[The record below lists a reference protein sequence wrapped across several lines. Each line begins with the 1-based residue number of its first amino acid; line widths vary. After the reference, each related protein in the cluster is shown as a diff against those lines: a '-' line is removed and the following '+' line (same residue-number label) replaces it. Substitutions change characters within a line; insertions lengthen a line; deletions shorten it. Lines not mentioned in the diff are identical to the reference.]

1 MVAVQAPALWSL
13 FARVVSVGG
22 LAAMPALAMA
32 VPHNYAS
39 YGVGL
44 KAVTAP
50 NQGAVTVPG
59 TSDLQASYQYM
70 GTTTVPTAVQV
81 AGGAN
86 TGTNHNGYGY
96 ASGFGFARA
105 EAGVLKVAA
114 GTEAQAVAQPGTN
127 VGASAT
133 AISTAEFEDLATF
146 TTNQAVY
153 QNMLIIS
160 GTLKLSGNM
169 TGTGYAEIHVG
180 GTGLNPRNAASEWIG
195 DSTGTVKDAT
205 GHYTYGW
212 VPGTEVSI
220 PFSFTVNVGQA
231 STLLYWMKA
240 RTDNG
245 GSFAAC
251 PASGGLCNTV
261 QLSQNAITADY
272 SHTLAWG
279 GVTATDWFGNP
290 VALSVASNSGFD
302 YGVPYAA
309 PPVPEPETW
318 ALVLAGGFTL
328 LGVGRQRSRT
338 RTTLTGL

>member
-1 MVAVQAPALWSL
+1 MNVFNTLVKMRSFLSLIFISSLVAIPSIAN
-13 FARVVSVGG
+13 
-22 LAAMPALAMA
+22 A

-44 KAVTAP
+44 KAVISP
-50 NQGAVTVPG
+50 NTGAVTVPG
-59 TSDLQASYQYM
+59 ASQLETSYQYN
-70 GTTTVPTAVQV
+70 GTTTVPLAVQV

-114 GTEAQAVAQPGTN
+114 GTEAQVVAQPGTN

-146 TTNQAVY
+146 NSSSSVY
-153 QNMLIIS
+153 QNILIIS
-160 GTLKLSGNM
+160 GTLKLSGNI

-180 GTGLNPRNAASEWIG
+180 GTGLNPFNSASEWIG
-195 DSTGTVKDAT
+195 DSNGMIKDAK

-212 VPGTEVSI
+212 VPSTEVSI
-220 PFSFTVNVGQA
+220 PFSFTVNAGQA

-245 GSFAAC
+245 GGFASC
-251 PASGGLCNTV
+251 SASGGLCDTV
-261 QLSQNAITADY
+261 QLSQNSITADY

-290 VALSVASNSGFD
+290 VSFSVSSNSGFD
-302 YGVPYAA
+302 YGVPYSVVT
-309 PPVPEPETW
+309 VPEPETW
-318 ALVLAGGFTL
+318 SLMMAGVIIF
-328 LGVGRQRSRT
+328 GVAQLRT
-338 RTTLTGL
+338 RS

>member
-1 MVAVQAPALWSL
+1 MVAVQAPALWRSV
-13 FARVVSVGG
+13 ARALSIGG
-22 LAAMPALAMA
+22 LAAIPALASA

-39 YGVGL
+39 YGVAL

-50 NQGAVTVPG
+50 NQGAVTIPG
-59 TSDLQASYQYM
+59 ASDLQSSYQYY
-70 GTTTVPTAVQV
+70 GSTTLPSPVQV

-86 TGTNHNGYGY
+86 TGTNSNGFGY
-96 ASGFGFARA
+96 ASGFGFSRA

-127 VGASAT
+127 VGASAS

-146 TTNQAVY
+146 TTNQSVY

-160 GTLKLSGNM
+160 GTLKLTGNI
-169 TGTGYAEIHVG
+169 TGSGYAEIHVG
-180 GTGLNPRNAASEWIG
+180 GTGLNPRNSAAEWIG
-195 DSTGTVKDAT
+195 DSNGTVKDAT

-212 VPGTEVSI
+212 VPGTEVDI
-220 PFSFTVNVGQA
+220 PFSFTVYAGQA

-245 GSFAAC
+245 GSFSPC
-251 PASGGLCNTV
+251 PATGGLCDTV

-290 VALSVASNSGFD
+290 VALSSVTSNSGFD
-302 YGVPYAA
+302 YSAA
-309 PPVPEPETW
+309 YSAPAVPEPESW
-318 ALVLAGGFTL
+318 ALMLAGVAL
-328 LGVGRQRSRT
+328 LGAISR
-338 RTTLTGL
+338 RRRA